1 MGYEPIVTQT
11 AMMINYMT
19 LRKHGVLVTW
29 DGSIVVS
36 ADVIK

>member
-1 MGYEPIVTQT
+1 MGYEPIITQI
-11 AMMINYMT
+11 AMTIKYMT

-36 ADVIK
+36 VDVIQ